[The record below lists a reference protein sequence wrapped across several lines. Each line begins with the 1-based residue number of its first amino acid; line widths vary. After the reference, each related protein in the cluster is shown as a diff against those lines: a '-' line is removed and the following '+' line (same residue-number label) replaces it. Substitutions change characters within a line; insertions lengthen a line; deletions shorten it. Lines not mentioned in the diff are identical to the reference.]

1 MVRAGGRRDSHRAR
15 PRGRAGGA
23 WFRTVVPRRRPGGDV
38 RAGEGERRE
47 RRRNARRVLLR
58 ARPRRSGLRSSG
70 VAMTATET
78 GFDLTLSEEQ
88 AMTQRAARDFASEKV
103 LPRAAEIDEQGK
115 IPPEI
120 LRELGAL
127 GFMGTY
133 VLEKYGGAG
142 LDAVSNALIIEEINR
157 ACAST
162 GVVLCTHVSLAVDP
176 ILHYGSDAQKEK
188 YLPKL
193 ARGEWIG
200 CFALSEPAS
209 GSDAAAMR
217 TSARRDGDSWILN
230 GTKNFITNGALSNV
244 AIVFAQTDPA
254 QKRKGIAAFIVEK
267 GTPGFT
273 VGKLEKK
280 LGIRGSDTAQL
291 IFQDARVPAASLLGE
306 TNEGYKIALSTL
318 DGGRISIAAQAVG
331 IARACLEDS
340 LAYAKQR
347 EAFGKKVADFQ
358 AIQWM
363 LADMATE
370 IDAARLLTWRAAAL
384 QEAGGDVI
392 LDAGEATLFASDVAV
407 KASRD
412 CVQIFGGY
420 GYLKDFPA
428 ERHYRD
434 AKITEIYEGTS
445 EIMKLVIAEE
455 ILKE

>member
-1 MVRAGGRRDSHRAR
+1 
-15 PRGRAGGA
+15 
-23 WFRTVVPRRRPGGDV
+23 
-38 RAGEGERRE
+38 
-47 RRRNARRVLLR
+47 
-58 ARPRRSGLRSSG
+58 
-70 VAMTATET
+70 VAVTSAET
-78 GFDLTLSEEQ
+78 GFDLSLTEEQ
-88 AMTQRAARDFASEKV
+88 EQVQRIARDFATERV

-115 IPPEI
+115 IP
-120 LRELGAL
+120 RELLVEMGKL

-133 VLEKYGGAG
+133 VPERYGGAG
-142 LDAVSNALIIEEINR
+142 LDAVSYVLVLEEINR

-162 GVVLCTHVSLAVDP
+162 GVVLCTHVSLAVDS
-176 ILHYGSDAQKEK
+176 ILNFGSEPQKER
-188 YLPKL
+188 YLSAL
-193 ARGEWIG
+193 AGGEKIG

-217 TSARRDGDSWILN
+217 TSAKRAGDAWVLN
-230 GTKNFITNGALSNV
+230 GTKNFITNGSIGDV
-244 AIVFAQTDPA
+244 AIVFAQTDPSL
-254 QKRKGIAAFIVEK
+254 RGKGIAAFIIEK
-267 GTPGFT
+267 GTPGFS

-291 IFQDARVPAASLLGE
+291 VFQDCRVPRANLLGGVG
-306 TNEGYKIALSTL
+306 EGFKIALSTL

-347 EAFGKKVADFQ
+347 EAFGKKIADFQ

-384 QEAGGDVI
+384 K
-392 LDAGEATLFASDVAV
+392 DAGEDYILAAAEAKLFASDVAV

-455 ILKE
+455 MFKE

>member
-1 MVRAGGRRDSHRAR
+1 M
-15 PRGRAGGA
+15 
-23 WFRTVVPRRRPGGDV
+23 
-38 RAGEGERRE
+38 
-47 RRRNARRVLLR
+47 
-58 ARPRRSGLRSSG
+58 
-70 VAMTATET
+70 AMTATQT
-78 GFDLTLSEEQ
+78 GFDLTLTEEQ
-88 AMTQRAARDFASEKV
+88 ELARKTAHDFAAEKV
-103 LPRAAEIDEQGK
+103 LPRAAEIDEQAK
-115 IPPEI
+115 IP
-120 LRELGAL
+120 RELIAEMGAL
-127 GFMGTY
+127 GFMGAY
-133 VLEKYGGAG
+133 VPEQYGGAG
-142 LDAVSNALIIEEINR
+142 LDVLSYMLIVEEINR

-162 GVVLCTHVSLAVDP
+162 GVALCSHVSLAVDP
-176 ILHYGSDAQKEK
+176 ILHHGSDEQKAR
-188 YLPKL
+188 YLPAL
-193 ARGEWIG
+193 ASGERIG

-217 TSARRDGDSWILN
+217 TGATRQGDSWILN
-230 GTKNFITNGALSNV
+230 GTKNFITNGSIADV
-244 AIVFAQTDPA
+244 AIVFAQTDPTE
-254 QKRKGIAAFIVEK
+254 RHKGIAAFIVETK
-267 GTPGFT
+267 TPGFS

-291 IFQDARVPAASLLGE
+291 VFQDCRVPAANLLGE
-306 TNEGYKIALSTL
+306 VGEGLRIALSTL

-347 EAFGKKVADFQ
+347 EAFGKRIADFQ

-370 IDAARLLTWRAAAL
+370 IDAARLLTWRAAA
-384 QEAGGDVI
+384 AK
-392 LDAGEATLFASDVAV
+392 DAGEDHILAAAEAKLFASDVAV
-407 KASRD
+407 RAARD

>member
-1 MVRAGGRRDSHRAR
+1 
-15 PRGRAGGA
+15 
-23 WFRTVVPRRRPGGDV
+23 
-38 RAGEGERRE
+38 
-47 RRRNARRVLLR
+47 
-58 ARPRRSGLRSSG
+58 
-70 VAMTATET
+70 VATTAAET
-78 GFDLTLSEEQ
+78 GFDLTLTEEQ
-88 AMTQRAARDFASEKV
+88 ELAQRAARDFATEKV
-103 LPRAAEIDEQGK
+103 LPRAAEIDDQGK
-115 IPPEI
+115 IPPEL
-120 LRELGAL
+120 LREMGAL

-133 VLEKYGGAG
+133 VPERYGGSG
-142 LDAVSNALIIEEINR
+142 LDALSYVLIVEEINR

-162 GVVLCTHVSLAVDP
+162 GVVLCSHVSLAVDP
-176 ILHYGSDAQKEK
+176 ILHHGSDAQKET

-217 TSARRDGDSWILN
+217 TSARRDGDHWILN
-230 GTKNFITNGALSNV
+230 GTKNFITNGSLSNV

-254 QKRKGIAAFIVEK
+254 QKSKGIAAFIVEK
-267 GTPGFT
+267 GTPGFS

-291 IFQDARVPAASLLGE
+291 IFQDARVPAANLLGE
-306 TNEGYKIALSTL
+306 VSEGYRIALSTL

-370 IDAARLLTWRAAAL
+370 IDAARLLTWCAAAMKDARENYIL
-384 QEAGGDVI
+384 AAAEAK
-392 LDAGEATLFASDVAV
+392 LFASDVAV
-407 KASRD
+407 KAARD

>member
-1 MVRAGGRRDSHRAR
+1 VTSA
-15 PRGRAGGA
+15 
-23 WFRTVVPRRRPGGDV
+23 
-38 RAGEGERRE
+38 
-47 RRRNARRVLLR
+47 
-58 ARPRRSGLRSSG
+58 
-70 VAMTATET
+70 ET
-78 GFDLTLSEEQ
+78 GFDLTLTEEQ
-88 AMTQRAARDFASEKV
+88 EQAQRTARDFATERV

-115 IPPEI
+115 IP
-120 LRELGAL
+120 RELLAEMGRL

-133 VLEKYGGAG
+133 VPERYGGSG
-142 LDAVSNALIIEEINR
+142 LDAVCYVLIVEEINR

-162 GVVLCTHVSLAVDP
+162 GVVLCSHVSLAVDP
-176 ILHYGSDAQKEK
+176 ILQFGTEEQKQR
-188 YLPKL
+188 YLPAL
-193 ARGEWIG
+193 ATGERIG

-217 TSARRDGDSWILN
+217 TSARREGDGWVLN
-230 GTKNFITNGALSNV
+230 GTKNFITNGSIGDV
-244 AIVFAQTDPA
+244 AVVFAQTDPPE
-254 QKRKGIAAFIVEK
+254 RHKGIAAFIVEK
-267 GTPGFT
+267 SVPGFS
-273 VGKLEKK
+273 VGKLERK

-291 IFQDARVPAASLLGE
+291 LFQDCRVPAANLLGE
-306 TNEGYKIALSTL
+306 VGEGFKIALSTL

-347 EAFGKKVADFQ
+347 EAFGKKIADFQ

-384 QEAGGDVI
+384 K
-392 LDAGEATLFASDVAV
+392 DAGEDHILAAAEAKLFASDVAV
-407 KASRD
+407 KAARD

>member
-1 MVRAGGRRDSHRAR
+1 
-15 PRGRAGGA
+15 
-23 WFRTVVPRRRPGGDV
+23 
-38 RAGEGERRE
+38 
-47 RRRNARRVLLR
+47 
-58 ARPRRSGLRSSG
+58 
-70 VAMTATET
+70 VAVTAAET
-78 GFDLTLSEEQ
+78 GFELTLTNEQ
-88 AMTQRAARDFASEKV
+88 DLARKTALEFATEKV
-103 LPRAAEIDEQGK
+103 LPRAAKIDEEGK
-115 IPPEI
+115 IP
-120 LRELGAL
+120 RELIAEMGAL
-127 GFMGTY
+127 GFMGAY
-133 VLEKYGGAG
+133 VPEHYGGAG
-142 LDAVSNALIIEEINR
+142 LDAFSYTLIVEEINR

-162 GVVLCTHVSLAVDP
+162 GVVLCSHLSLAVDP
-176 ILHYGSDAQKEK
+176 ILKYGNDAQKER
-188 YLPKL
+188 YLPGL
-193 ARGEWIG
+193 ARGERIG

-217 TSARRDGDSWILN
+217 TSARRDGDAWVLN
-230 GTKNFITNGALSNV
+230 GTKNFITNGSIADV

-254 QKRKGIAAFIVEK
+254 KKHKGIVAFIVE
-267 GTPGFT
+267 TSSPGFS

-280 LGIRGSDTAQL
+280 LGLRGSDTAQL
-291 IFQDARVPAASLLGE
+291 VFQDCRVPVANQLGDVG
-306 TNEGYKIALSTL
+306 EGFRVALSTL

-347 EAFGKKVADFQ
+347 EAFGKKIADFQ

-384 QEAGGDVI
+384 K
-392 LDAGEATLFASDVAV
+392 DAGEEHVLAAAEAKLFASDVAV
-407 KASRD
+407 RAARD

-420 GYLKDFPA
+420 GYLRDFPA

>member
-1 MVRAGGRRDSHRAR
+1 
-15 PRGRAGGA
+15 
-23 WFRTVVPRRRPGGDV
+23 
-38 RAGEGERRE
+38 
-47 RRRNARRVLLR
+47 
-58 ARPRRSGLRSSG
+58 
-70 VAMTATET
+70 VATTTAET
-78 GFDLTLSEEQ
+78 GFDLTLTEEQ
-88 AMTQRAARDFASEKV
+88 ELAQRTAREFATEKV
-103 LPRAAEIDEQGK
+103 LPRAAEIDEHEK
-115 IPPEI
+115 IPPEL
-120 LRELGAL
+120 LREMGAL

-133 VLEKYGGAG
+133 VPEKYGGSG
-142 LDAVSNALIIEEINR
+142 LDIVSNVLIIEEITR

-162 GVVLCTHVSLAVDP
+162 GVALCTHISLAIDP
-176 ILHYGSDAQKEK
+176 ILRHGTDAQKEK

-217 TSARRDGDSWILN
+217 TTARRDGDSWVLS
-230 GTKNFITNGALSNV
+230 GTKNFITNGSIADI
-244 AIVFAQTDPA
+244 AIVFAQTDA
-254 QKRKGIAAFIVEK
+254 KQKHKGIAAFIVEK
-267 GTPGFT
+267 GTPGFSI
-273 VGKLEKK
+273 GKLEQK

-291 IFQDARVPAASLLGE
+291 VFQDCRVPAANLLGE
-306 TNEGYKIALSTL
+306 MGEGFKIALSTL

-347 EAFGKKVADFQ
+347 EAFGKKIADFQ

-384 QEAGGDVI
+384 K
-392 LDAGEATLFASDVAV
+392 DAGEDHVLAAAEAKLFASDIAV
-407 KASRD
+407 RAARD

-434 AKITEIYEGTS
+434 SKITEIYEGTS